1 MMLKRLLL
9 ALCGLF
15 FIELTAL
22 ADEGMWLLPLLKQYN
37 FKEMQRLG
45 FAQNDSY
52 IYNEG
57 GPSLKDAVVRFGRG
71 CTGEFISY
79 KGLIL
84 TNHHCGY
91 NAIQQ
96 HSSVEHDY
104 LRDGFWAHNQADEI
118 PTPGLTVTVL
128 VRMEDV
134 TNTMLK
140 DVPDSLSLLARS
152 SILRPRGDSLLQAAS
167 EGTHYVVEIK
177 PFYEHNK
184 YYLMVYEVFKDVR
197 LVGAPPSAIGK
208 FGGETDNWMYPRHTG
223 DFSLFRV
230 YANQNNEPADYSPDN
245 IPYKPKKALTV
256 SLSGINEGD
265 FAMILGNPG
274 STNRYMTSWEVKQVI
289 DVRNKA
295 RAEVRGVKQAV
306 WKEHMNA
313 SQAVRIKYAAKYA
326 QSSNYWKNAI
336 GQNLALEKLGIVKN
350 KEAEEEKFTNWIS
363 DSQDRYMRYKDVL
376 PTIQRTNA
384 ALTPI
389 QIKQFY
395 GTETFFRGME
405 LFSFG
410 NRHASLRKAIKDN
423 DTATLNKYKNS
434 AKVPLENTWFKDYD
448 MPTDRATAKALIK
461 YFKESMPDSIHPPL
475 YQTIKKDFKG
485 DIDAFV
491 DKMYATSFLAD
502 YERWKSFLKN
512 PSLKKL
518 DSDLGYLM
526 TESTQE
532 WMHKDMEQAI
542 RYNNE
547 FATAMQKYL
556 AGRLEMLGN
565 APSYPDANSTMRL
578 TYGTIKGYTPR
589 DGVAYNYYT
598 TLKGVIEKDN
608 PKSDEFAV
616 PERLKSLYAVGSY
629 GAYANAKGELP
640 VAFISNNDI
649 TGGNSGSPVLNK
661 EGHLIGCAFDGNWEA
676 LSGDIAFEQ
685 EKQRC
690 INVDIRYILF
700 IIERYAGCT
709 RLIDELQ
716 LVRD

>member
-134 TNTMLK
+134 TSTMLK
-140 DVPDSLSLLARS
+140 DIPDSLSLLARS

-289 DVRNKA
+289 EVRNRA
-295 RAEVRGVKQAV
+295 RADVRGVKQAV
-306 WKEHMNA
+306 
-313 SQAVRIKYAAKYA
+313 
-326 QSSNYWKNAI
+326 
-336 GQNLALEKLGIVKN
+336 
-350 KEAEEEKFTNWIS
+350 
-363 DSQDRYMRYKDVL
+363 
-376 PTIQRTNA
+376 
-384 ALTPI
+384 
-389 QIKQFY
+389 
-395 GTETFFRGME
+395 
-405 LFSFG
+405 
-410 NRHASLRKAIKDN
+410 
-423 DTATLNKYKNS
+423 
-434 AKVPLENTWFKDYD
+434 
-448 MPTDRATAKALIK
+448 
-461 YFKESMPDSIHPPL
+461 
-475 YQTIKKDFKG
+475 
-485 DIDAFV
+485 
-491 DKMYATSFLAD
+491 
-502 YERWKSFLKN
+502 
-512 PSLKKL
+512 
-518 DSDLGYLM
+518 
-526 TESTQE
+526 
-532 WMHKDMEQAI
+532 
-542 RYNNE
+542 
-547 FATAMQKYL
+547 
-556 AGRLEMLGN
+556 
-565 APSYPDANSTMRL
+565 
-578 TYGTIKGYTPR
+578 
-589 DGVAYNYYT
+589 
-598 TLKGVIEKDN
+598 
-608 PKSDEFAV
+608 
-616 PERLKSLYAVGSY
+616 
-629 GAYANAKGELP
+629 
-640 VAFISNNDI
+640 
-649 TGGNSGSPVLNK
+649 
-661 EGHLIGCAFDGNWEA
+661 
-676 LSGDIAFEQ
+676 
-685 EKQRC
+685 
-690 INVDIRYILF
+690 
-700 IIERYAGCT
+700 
-709 RLIDELQ
+709 
-716 LVRD
+716 